1 MIFKKINKFKAVNSQ
16 TDENKVLKSKVLTML
31 EIFLMNYRVKYND
44 EKDGLN
50 IKSTRIFYHKKLRLI
65 DDYQ

>member
-50 IKSTRIFYHKKLRLI
+50 TKSTRIFYHKKLRLI

>member
-1 MIFKKINKFKAVNSQ
+1 MIFKKISKFKAVNSQ

-50 IKSTRIFYHKKLRLI
+50 TKSTRIFYHKKLRLI

>member
-1 MIFKKINKFKAVNSQ
+1 MIFKKINKFTAVNSQ

-50 IKSTRIFYHKKLRLI
+50 TKSTRIFYHKKLRLI